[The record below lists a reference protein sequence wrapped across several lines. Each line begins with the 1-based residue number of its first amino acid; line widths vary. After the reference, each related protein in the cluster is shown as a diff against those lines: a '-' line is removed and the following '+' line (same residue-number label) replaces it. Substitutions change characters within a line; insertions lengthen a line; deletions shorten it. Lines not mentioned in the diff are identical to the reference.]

1 MKVKNILQVSFFLLI
16 LIGCT
21 PKTAEIVQT
30 PEPPP
35 KETTPEPDEKLSP
48 CKNWLDEPNME
59 EIREWHVLYRDQ
71 MKEKNYEQAY
81 QLWQKVYEIA
91 PAADG
96 KRNTHY
102 GDGIIL
108 NEYFWTQ
115 ETDSLKKDEY
125 VKNVLRLYDEVIEC
139 YGKEGYVTGRKAFD
153 LYYKYNG
160 YASEFEMY
168 QMFKKSIDLEGDK
181 TQAFILNPFTALL
194 TNLVLDEKIPY
205 DEASH
210 YANKMLEIIALN
222 KEKKSPADW
231 TKEGWDIV
239 ADFTPARLEAM
250 EGIKGF
256 YDCDYYK
263 NKYYGSFDESKDSCE
278 NLISVLG
285 RLRWGGCPLD
295 DPELMA
301 MAKIYK
307 EKCVAPNPQCRDF
320 LSEGDFT
327 EAINCYEEKVEQTE
341 DAERK
346 AQFYLIISKIY
357 YGELKRFSLSRKY
370 ALKALK
376 HKPNWGDPY
385 LLIGKLYASSGPLC
399 GPGRGFDSQIV
410 TWPAIDSWRKAK
422 SVDPSVA
429 KEANRLINRYSQFMP
444 SKEDIFQRNLKV
456 GDSFFV
462 GCWIQRKTIIRTAD

>member
-1 MKVKNILQVSFFLLI
+1 
-16 LIGCT
+16 
-21 PKTAEIVQT
+21 
-30 PEPPP
+30 
-35 KETTPEPDEKLSP
+35 
-48 CKNWLDEPNME
+48 ME

-71 MKEKNYEQAY
+71 MKEKNYEKAH

-153 LYYKYNG
+153 LYYKYDG
-160 YASEFEMY
+160 YASDLEMY
-168 QMFKKSIDLEGDK
+168 EMFKKSIDLEGNK

-194 TNLVLDEKIPY
+194 TNLILEEKIPY

-210 YANKMLEIIALN
+210 YANKMLEILALN
-222 KEKKSPADW
+222 KEKKSPEDW
-231 TKEGWDIV
+231 KKEGWDV
-239 ADFTPARLEAM
+239 VDDFVPARLESM

-285 RLRWGGCPLD
+285 RLRWGGCPMD
-295 DPELMA
+295 NPEL
-301 MAKIYK
+301 KDLLDEYK
-307 EKCVAPNPQCRDF
+307 TNCVKDTIPKCRDF

-327 EAINCYEEKVEQTE
+327 EAINCYEEKAEQTE

-346 AQFYLIISKIY
+346 AQFYLVIAKIY

-376 HKPNWGDPY
+376 HKPNWGAPHI
-385 LLIGKLYASSGPLC
+385 LIGKLYASSGPLC

-410 TWPAIDSWRKAK
+410 TWVAIDEWNKAK
-422 SVDPSVA
+422 SVDSSVA
-429 KEANRLINRYSQFMP
+429 KEANRLINRYRQFMP
-444 SKEDIFQRNLKV
+444 NREDIFQRNLPD
-456 GDSFFV
+456 GDPFFV
-462 GCWIQRKTIIRTAD
+462 GCWIQRKTIIRTVDY